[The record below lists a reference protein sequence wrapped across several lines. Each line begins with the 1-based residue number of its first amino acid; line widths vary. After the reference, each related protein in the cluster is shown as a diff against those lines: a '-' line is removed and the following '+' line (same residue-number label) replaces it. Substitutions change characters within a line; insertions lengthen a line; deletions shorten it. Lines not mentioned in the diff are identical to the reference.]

1 MQFVVKRVIDM
12 KKFLSKKQFNGPTF
26 NNWMKFLLV
35 GLSLSVLTTV
45 VLQFAMYF
53 QVWGRFDQTLDLDQ
67 AIWTSLKFLIRPQA
81 LFTILACLI
90 LFVFIVVLV
99 NRLFVGIAI
108 YLTLAVVTF
117 VAEYMKMKSRNE
129 PILFSDM
136 SEVTAVGGLTQM
148 VDKNLLIIAIVGIVI
163 VFVGAGL
170 LEFWVHRKKAGRFA
184 ASIQRMMIKQ
194 TGTRI
199 AVLLAT
205 FLTLA
210 APFVANADQ
219 NRAILDHFKYQWQSF
234 NTGEDAML
242 NGPVMTFVSNISSVI
257 MREPAGYSEK
267 SMAALE
273 KKYTKY
279 SDSLNKT
286 RQDNLKGQTVAYVL
300 SESLTNPDEVP
311 GLKYKGTD
319 VFKNIKQIQ
328 KDSVFSGRML
338 SSGYGG
344 GTANIEYMTLAGFPL
359 ATFAPEMVVPYT
371 QLVPVANEIPTIT
384 NLFQNREV
392 IHPYVGT
399 FYNRRDAY
407 KKIGIQKFYTTDGK
421 QYKYP
426 DKYTKSVGSKDNYPA
441 DKSSYAYLTKK
452 ITSANKNKSQFLQL
466 MTMQNHM
473 PYSANQYPDS
483 NYKMSEPAVS
493 GNTKETVE
501 SYIAGV
507 HYTDVATKNLVNKL
521 ENISRPVTLVF
532 YGDHW
537 PGVFTFVNQD
547 KQLERSHETDYFIY
561 QNKAAREKSKAKT
574 NQNQRAYASPSD
586 FPALALA
593 ATNSKLTPFYALQTK
608 VTKELPAFANYTRG
622 KFVDNNGHTLKT
634 KDLTKKQKKLLHE
647 FKLVQYDLS
656 SGEHY
661 LSKSFTKK

>member
-1 MQFVVKRVIDM
+1 M
-12 KKFLSKKQFNGPTF
+12 KKFLSRKQFSGPTF
-26 NNWMKFLLV
+26 NNWMKFLIIGLV
-35 GLSLSVLTTV
+35 LSVLTTV

-53 QVWGRFDQTLDLDQ
+53 QIWGRFDQTLNLGQ
-67 AIWTSLKFLIRPQA
+67 AVLTSIKFLTRAQA
-81 LFTILACLI
+81 LFTIVTCLI
-90 LFVFIVVLV
+90 LFIFIVVLV

-108 YLTLAVVTF
+108 YLTIAVVTF
-117 VAEYMKMKSRNE
+117 IAEYMKMKARNE

-148 VDKNLLIIAIVGIVI
+148 VDKNLLMLAIVGIVV

-170 LEFWVHRKKAGRFA
+170 LEYWLHRKRSGRFA
-184 ASIQRMMIKQ
+184 ESIKRMMIKQ

-199 AVLLAT
+199 AILLVS

-210 APFVANADQ
+210 SPFIANADQ
-219 NRAILDHFKYQWQSF
+219 NRALLDHFKYQWQSF

-257 MREPAGYSEK
+257 MRQPSGYSQK
-267 SMAALE
+267 SMAALQ

-279 SDSLNKT
+279 SETLNKT
-286 RQDNLKGQTVAYVL
+286 RQDNLKGQTVAYIL
-300 SESLTNPDEVP
+300 SESLTDPDDVP

-328 KDSVFSGRML
+328 KNAVFSGKML

-359 ATFAPEMVVPYT
+359 ATYAPEMVVPYT
-371 QLVPVANEIPTIT
+371 QLVPVAHDVPTIT
-384 NLFQNREV
+384 NLFQDREV

-426 DKYTKSVGSKDNYPA
+426 EKYVKSVGSKNNYPA
-441 DKSSYAYLTKK
+441 DKYSYKYLTKK
-452 ITSANKNKSQFLQL
+452 ITSANNNQSQFIQL

-483 NYKMSEPAVS
+483 KYKMLEPAVT

-507 HYTDVATKNLVNKL
+507 HYTDVATKNLINKL

-537 PGVFTFVNQD
+537 PGVFTFVDQD
-547 KQLERSHETDYFIY
+547 KQQERSHETDYFIY
-561 QNKAAREKSKAKT
+561 QNKAAREKSHAKT
-574 NQNQRAYASPSD
+574 DHNQRAYASPSD
-586 FPALALA
+586 FPALALE
-593 ATNSKLTPFYALQTK
+593 ATNSKLTPFYALQTR

-622 KFVDNNGHTLKT
+622 EFVDNNGHTLKT

-656 SGEHY
+656 SGKHY
-661 LSKSFTKK
+661 LSKSFTKH